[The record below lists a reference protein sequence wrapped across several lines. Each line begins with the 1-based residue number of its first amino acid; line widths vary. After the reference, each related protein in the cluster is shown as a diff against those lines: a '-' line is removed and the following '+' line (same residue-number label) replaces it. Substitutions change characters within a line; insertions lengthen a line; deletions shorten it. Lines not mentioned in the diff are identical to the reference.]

1 MKRAFTLIELL
12 VVISIIALLIAILL
26 PALGKARESA
36 RMTQCIANSRSLLQ
50 AWAAYAVDNKGNHM
64 PDWQMTRINWAPT
77 IQPYLTNP
85 DDEILICPET
95 EKQEGLPTTQSVH
108 GTSALAYQVGGTIHV
123 GNLPFGTHGS
133 YGLNNWTENPL
144 LADDGNYSGWYANEQ
159 EKFITTIDAAGV
171 NTSNVPVFGEC
182 TWNSGGWPKSTDSL
196 SPNFDTPSGSGIMF
210 RFQLDRHED
219 EKITI
224 SLMDG
229 SARLIGIRELWSLEW
244 HRGFETRDTY

>member
-12 VVISIIALLIAILL
+12 VVISIITLLISILL

-36 RMTQCIANSRSLLQ
+36 RTTQCVINSRSLLQ
-50 AWAAYAVDNKGNHM
+50 AWTAYAVDNNGNNM
-64 PDWQMTRINWAPT
+64 PDWQMTRVNWAPT

-95 EKQEGLPTTQSVH
+95 KKQDGLPANQRAH
-108 GTSALAYQVGGTIHV
+108 GTSTLAYHV
-123 GNLPFGTHGS
+123 ESSGHVNNIPYGTHGS

-144 LADDGNYSGWYANEQ
+144 LADGGNYSGNFANEP
-159 EKFITTIDAAGV
+159 EKFIKTIDATGV
-171 NTSNVPVFGEC
+171 VASNTPVFGEY
-182 TWNSGGWPKSTDSL
+182 TWNSGAWPKSTDGL
-196 SPNFDTPSGSGIMF
+196 SANLDTPSAPGWMH
-210 RFQLDRHED
+210 RWQLDRHD
-219 EKITI
+219 EKVTI

-229 SARLIGIRELWSLEW
+229 SARLIAIRELWSLEW